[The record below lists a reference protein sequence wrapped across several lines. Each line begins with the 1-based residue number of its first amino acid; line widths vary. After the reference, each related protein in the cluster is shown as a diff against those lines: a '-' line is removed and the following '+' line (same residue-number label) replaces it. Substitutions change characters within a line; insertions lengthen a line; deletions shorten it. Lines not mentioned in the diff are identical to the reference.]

1 MPLRD
6 CDVRGSWPCGL
17 DDRSWPITAV
27 CVQGAERVAAF
38 DPKHPEQITEN
49 CH

>member
-1 MPLRD
+1 MF
-6 CDVRGSWPCGL
+6 VL
-17 DDRSWPITAV
+17 DGEGAGPPAV

-38 DPKHPEQITEN
+38 DPMHPEQITEN